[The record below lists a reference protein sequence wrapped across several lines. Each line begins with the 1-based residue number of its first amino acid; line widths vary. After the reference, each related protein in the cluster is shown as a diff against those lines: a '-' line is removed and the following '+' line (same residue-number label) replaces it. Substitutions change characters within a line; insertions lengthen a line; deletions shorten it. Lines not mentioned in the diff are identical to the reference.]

1 MPTAV
6 DMVIRKIICAY
17 VLAVVSASTLADQQ
31 STSDML
37 AAAQAA
43 ADARHAEALAHLQQV
58 QIDNDAALDRAM
70 TACECANGVSVMR
83 QMTMRQ
89 WLAEGKVIAMK
100 VRLLELFVS
109 APTAI
114 RLVSTCH

>member
-1 MPTAV
+1 
-6 DMVIRKIICAY
+6 MVIRKIICAY
-17 VLAVVSASTLADQQ
+17 VLAVVSTSVLADQQ

-37 AAAQAA
+37 AAAQAT

-58 QIDNDAALDRAM
+58 QINNDAALDRAV
-70 TACECANGVSVMR
+70 TACECVNGVSVMR
-83 QMTMRQ
+83 QMTVRQ

-109 APTAI
+109 APTAM
-114 RLVSTCH
+114 RLASTCH